1 MTMTSLT
8 RQRLL
13 SRTGLVTGLVST
25 LSFSGR
31 RSSLAAATCT
41 LSTLSTR
48 RAIALPCTLQPATPL
63 PQQRFVSSLKD
74 PTDEQSIADELDFF
88 NEKEW
93 GWVIYRCTYGNDAS
107 WGRFKELVARQTRE
121 ALAPSPCSDA
131 LPVPPPR
138 RSVVDGVDWRFVSD
152 PALQGA
158 SKEALRER
166 FRAWV
171 AEDRSDPPAR
181 PGYMSSRHSY
191 FVQVDEASL
200 RSVVNDDDP
209 DAWKSGWV
217 NLVRCVQG
225 LDYNLSPKGKAAQ
238 DMYRKELEEVG
249 EEYDPE
255 DWIMLAAS
263 SLTPSFYGSLD
274 SMPENWY
281 IAKAQR

>member
-1 MTMTSLT
+1 MTSLT

-13 SRTGLVTGLVST
+13 SRTGLLST
-25 LSFSGR
+25 LPFSGR
-31 RSSLAAATCT
+31 RSGLAAAIRT
-41 LSTLSTR
+41 LPTLSTR
-48 RAIALPCTLQPATPL
+48 RAIASPCTLQPATPL
-63 PQQRFVSSLKD
+63 PQQRFVSSFKG

-93 GWVIYRCTYGNDAS
+93 GWVIYRCTYGDDAS
-107 WGRFKELVARQTRE
+107 WERFKELVARQTRE

-131 LPVPPPR
+131 LPVLPP
-138 RSVVDGVDWRFVSD
+138 RSVVEGVDWRFVSD

-181 PGYMSSRHSY
+181 PGYMSSRHSH

-209 DAWKSGWV
+209 DAWNSGWV
-217 NLVRCVQG
+217 SLVRCVEG
-225 LDYNLSPKGKAAQ
+225 LDYNLSPKGRAAQ

-249 EEYDPE
+249 EGYIPE

-263 SLTPSFYGSLD
+263 SLTPSFYGSLN
-274 SMPENWY
+274 SMSENWY
-281 IAKAQR
+281 MYYSQPPNLVSH